1 MTKEVRIYN
10 GEETAFSIT
19 ILGKL
24 GSYMQKNQTRP
35 LSHTMYKNKLKR
47 NKDLNVTLEPKKYL
61 GKKHS
66 QYIINIGL
74 SNIFFLDMCPQ
85 ARKTKAKINK

>member
-19 ILGKL
+19 ILGTL

-74 SNIFFLDMCPQ
+74 SNIFFWICVLRQ
-85 ARKTKAKINK
+85 GKQKQK

>member
-24 GSYMQKNQTRP
+24 GSYMQKNETRP
-35 LSHTMYKNKLKR
+35 LFHTMYKNKLKM
-47 NKDLNVTLEPKKYL
+47 E
-61 GKKHS
+61 
-66 QYIINIGL
+66 
-74 SNIFFLDMCPQ
+74 
-85 ARKTKAKINK
+85 